1 MAWNMVDRREQRVRF
16 VVLARERKKP
26 FSQLCQEFGI
36 SRPTGYRWRRRFE
49 QEGTPGVEEKSR
61 RPHTSP
67 QRTAAGV
74 EQQIVELRQQ
84 RPDWGARKL
93 QPLLAGQGV
102 RLPVITV
109 HRVLLRQGLVRQQDG
124 HPAAVQRFE
133 RAAPNELWQM
143 DFKSPKGW
151 GQAVGPLSVLDDH
164 SRYVVRLAQTGSTRT
179 EAVREQLQ
187 TAFQECGVPQGM
199 LMDHGVPWW
208 NGQAASGWTELG
220 VWLMRQGIE
229 LHFSRI
235 RHPQTQGKV
244 ERFHGALEMA
254 RRKRGL
260 PEGEPRQAWL
270 DNFRYEYNH
279 VRPHEGLGM
288 RTPASLWHVSPR
300 SYDPNPT
307 AWDYGAG
314 SEVYR
319 LNRNGQLKLQGRW
332 WQVSEAL
339 RQQWVEVKPI
349 DQRILV
355 YYCRSLVREINLATQ
370 RSTAVDRWVQPSIC
384 NACGDNA
391 V

>member
-1 MAWNMVDRREQRVRF
+1 MPWKTMDVHQQRVEFVVSASRREKSF
-16 VVLARERKKP
+16 TAWCE
-26 FSQLCQEFGI
+26 EFGI
-36 SRPTGYRWRRRFE
+36 SRPTGCQWLERYQQQGLAGLAER
-49 QEGTPGVEEKSR
+49 SR
-61 RPHTSP
+61 RPHRSP
-67 QRTAAGV
+67 RLTAGELEQRV
-74 EQQIVELRQQ
+74 VELRQ
-84 RPDWGARKL
+84 RYPDWGASKL
-93 QPLLAGQGV
+93 RILLQREGIELA
-102 RLPVITV
+102 RSTI
-109 HRVLLRQGLVRQQDG
+109 HRILLRRDLV
-124 HPAAVQRFE
+124 HPADRHQHATERFQRE
-133 RAAPNELWQM
+133 RPNELWQM
-143 DFKSPKGW
+143 DFKSPIGW
-151 GQAVGPLSVLDDH
+151 DAPVGPLSVIDDH
-164 SRYVVRLAQTGSTRT
+164 SRYLITLHMTGRAYG
-179 EAVREQLQ
+179 ELVREQLQ
-187 TAFQECGVPQGM
+187 TAFGHSGVPEGM

-307 AWDYGAG
+307 AWDYGVG